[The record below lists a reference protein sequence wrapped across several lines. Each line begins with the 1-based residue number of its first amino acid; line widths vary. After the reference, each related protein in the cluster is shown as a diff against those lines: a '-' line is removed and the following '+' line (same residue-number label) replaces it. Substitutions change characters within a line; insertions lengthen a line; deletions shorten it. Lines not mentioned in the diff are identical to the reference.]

1 MEFPVELQ
9 KPLHF
14 HIFWLILATLFIV
27 VAAFLL
33 YYSYK
38 NWNIKKEKKLKV
50 KKPPRKNIPLIR
62 KKYLLKLDELEK
74 NINNG
79 NINNRAAYQKLS
91 TIIRMFV
98 YEMTGITVQ
107 NCTLEEIRTLRMPR
121 LTKLVEEYYE
131 PEFSSLELGDALASL
146 SITRKVVSAWH

>member
-1 MEFPVELQ
+1 
-9 KPLHF
+9 
-14 HIFWLILATLFIV
+14 
-27 VAAFLL
+27 
-33 YYSYK
+33 
-38 NWNIKKEKKLKV
+38 
-50 KKPPRKNIPLIR
+50 
-62 KKYLLKLDELEK
+62 
-74 NINNG
+74 
-79 NINNRAAYQKLS
+79 
-91 TIIRMFV
+91 MFV

>member
-14 HIFWLILATLFIV
+14 HIAWLIIATLFFIA
-27 VAAFLL
+27 AAFLL
-33 YYSYK
+33 FYSQK
-38 NWNIKKEKKLKV
+38 KFSSKKEKTLKV

-62 KKYLLKLDELEK
+62 KRYLAKLDELEM
-74 NINNG
+74 NINEG
-79 NINNRAAYQKLS
+79 SIDNRTAYQKLS

>member
-1 MEFPVELQ
+1 MELPVELQ

-14 HIFWLILATLFIV
+14 HIAWLIIATLFLIA
-27 VAAFLL
+27 AAFLL
-33 YYSYK
+33 FYSQK
-38 NWNIKKEKKLKV
+38 KFSIKKEKKLKV

-62 KKYLLKLDELEK
+62 KKYLSKLDELEK
-74 NINNG
+74 NIKEG
-79 NINNRAAYQKLS
+79 SIDNRTAYQKLS
-91 TIIRMFV
+91 TIIRLFV